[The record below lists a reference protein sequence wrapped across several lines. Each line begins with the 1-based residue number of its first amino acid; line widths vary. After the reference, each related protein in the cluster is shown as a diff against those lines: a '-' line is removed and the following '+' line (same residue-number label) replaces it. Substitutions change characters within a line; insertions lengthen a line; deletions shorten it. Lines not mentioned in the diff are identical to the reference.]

1 MDQKPNENSITATKE
16 GNFPEWYSQVVIK
29 AGLADYAPVKGT
41 IAFRP
46 DSYEIWESIQ
56 HIFDRMIKDT
66 GHRNVYMPLL
76 IPERLLGIE
85 ADHFKGFVPEVFWVT
100 KSGNNDLSEKLAIR
114 PTSET
119 LFYYFFQKWI
129 RSWRD
134 LPMLLNQ
141 WCNILRSEITDT
153 KPFTRTS
160 EFLWQEGHT
169 AHATFDEA
177 EREVMLIADLYRQVM
192 EDYLAIPVLVGKK
205 SEMEKFPGADYTVTL
220 EGLMPDGKAVQCGT
234 SHNLGQNF
242 TKPFEVRFLD
252 KDSKEN
258 NPYTTSWGITTRL
271 IGTMV
276 MLHGDNKGLIVPPK
290 VAPVEIVI
298 VPIFKDDTKEKVLTH
313 SKSLLAKLA
322 AKGFRAKL
330 DDRDGYTPG
339 WKFNEW
345 ELRGIPLR
353 IEIGPRDIDSQQLVL
368 ARRDMTEK
376 MTIKEDELIKK
387 VKSELK
393 SMQKSLFKKAQG
405 DLKKGITSVKTYKD
419 FKKKLEEKKGF
430 IRANWC
436 GSSECETKIKT
447 ETGATCRLIKIEK
460 ETTFSSC
467 VYCGKD
473 AKDVAY
479 FAKAY

>member
-1 MDQKPNENSITATKE
+1 MEQKQNESSITTKKE
-16 GNFPEWYSQVVIK
+16 DNFPEWYSQVVLK
-29 AGLADYAPVKGT
+29 AGLADYAPVKGS

-56 HIFDRMIKDT
+56 QTFDRMIKET

-76 IPERLLGIE
+76 IPERLLEIE

-177 EREVMLIADLYRQVM
+177 EKEVMIIAGFYKKVM

-205 SEMEKFPGADYTVTL
+205 SELEKFPGADYTVTL

-234 SHNLGQNF
+234 SHHLGQNF
-242 TKPFEVRFLD
+242 TKPFGVRFLD
-252 KDSKEN
+252 KDGKEK

-271 IGTMV
+271 IGAMV
-276 MLHGDNKGLIVPPK
+276 MMHGDNKGLIVPPK
-290 VAPVEIVI
+290 VAPTEIVI

-313 SKSLLAKLA
+313 SKSLFARLT

-345 ELRGIPLR
+345 ELRGVPLR
-353 IEIGPRDIDSQQLVL
+353 IELGPRDVEAQQIVLV
-368 ARRDMTEK
+368 RRDSGEK
-376 MTIKEDELIKK
+376 IIVSEMDILKIVRRELR
-387 VKSELK
+387 
-393 SMQKSLFKKAQG
+393 SMQKALFKKAQKN
-405 DLKKGITSVKTYKD
+405 LRKGITNAKSYD
-419 FKKKLEEKKGF
+419 EFKRYLEKKKGF
-430 IRANWC
+430 VRTNWC
-436 GSSECETKIKT
+436 GSDDCELKIKE
-447 ETGATCRLIKIEK
+447 ETGASLRLIKIEK
-460 ETTFSSC
+460 EQTFGNC
-467 VYCGKD
+467 AYCGKD
-473 AKDVAY
+473 ARDVAY